1 MLQTRAEGDTMS
13 DPGDTVQNQQW
24 VEQMLESRTVG
35 TVLSGQLPE
44 MVRRGWRRYVDP
56 GRTLSLVVVC
66 VFGLALFVGIVA
78 ERTET
83 LLGVQWS
90 WAPAEIKVT
99 EPASMS
105 GSMVVLLELIVSALV
120 IGVLLQAG
128 GGLVAVAARK
138 WMTRRSR
145 RLQTPRLANDP
156 VGLVD
161 IIVVPSLTRRA
172 VIVYQKATD
181 EGVGT
186 VRLGRIEVNQPLSF
200 EDTWDINDGPG
211 RYRVLNEQVC
221 GDRWMESD
229 WSVETRDAGV
239 KSLVARLWA
248 RRRFQD
254 KPLRRTETE
263 QVAAHAESPTVR
275 RKERI
280 RRLQRELVED
290 PQPAR
295 RTGHMGDET
304 RR

>member
-1 MLQTRAEGDTMS
+1 MS
-13 DPGDTVQNQQW
+13 DPGDTVQNEQW
-24 VEQMLESRTVG
+24 VEQMLESRVVG
-35 TVLSGQLPE
+35 TVLAGQFPV
-44 MVRRGWRRYVDP
+44 MGWRGWRRYVDP
-56 GRTLSLVVVC
+56 VRTFSVVAVWVLV
-66 VFGLALFVGIVA
+66 LAFVGIVA
-78 ERTET
+78 ERSEA

-90 WAPAEIKVT
+90 WVPAVMKVT

-105 GSMVVLLELIVSALV
+105 GSMVVLLELIASVLV
-120 IGVLLQAG
+120 IAVLLQAG
-128 GGLVAVAARK
+128 GSLVAAAARQ

-186 VRLGRIEVNQPLSF
+186 VRLGRIEVNRPLGF
-200 EDTWDINDGPG
+200 EDTWDINEGPG
-211 RYRVLNEQVC
+211 RYRVINEQVC

-239 KSLVARLWA
+239 KSLIARLWA

-254 KPLRRTETE
+254 KPLRRPATATALAE
-263 QVAAHAESPTVR
+263 QAESSAART
-275 RKERI
+275 KERL

-290 PQPAR
+290 PQPER
-295 RTGHMGDET
+295 RTGRMGDET

>member
-13 DPGDTVQNQQW
+13 DPGDTVQNEQW
-24 VEQMLESRTVG
+24 VEQMLESRAVG
-35 TVLSGQLPE
+35 TVLAGQLPE

-56 GRTLSLVVVC
+56 VRTFSVVAVWVLV
-66 VFGLALFVGIVA
+66 LAFVGIVA
-78 ERTET
+78 ERSEA

-90 WAPAEIKVT
+90 WVPAVMKVT

-105 GSMVVLLELIVSALV
+105 GSMVVLLELIASVLV
-120 IGVLLQAG
+120 IAVLLQAG
-128 GGLVAVAARK
+128 GSLVAVAARK

-254 KPLRRTETE
+254 KPLRRTGTE

-290 PQPAR
+290 PQPER
-295 RTGHMGDET
+295 RAGTHG
-304 RR
+304 